1 MIKFFYKTSKDKKVT
16 ILDKFKNNSWVYVEN
31 PTSEDVERLIN
42 EFGLDAGL
50 LHDAED
56 IHEVPRFDIE
66 DNILYVFL
74 RFAYVSND
82 QIDTTPILLIL
93 KDNCIITITQISFQR
108 LELFLSGKIDF
119 STTHKILLLFRI
131 FSQINETYNQYLK
144 NLTKKLRTFTMRF
157 ENVRNRDIVQFVNIE
172 NVLYDF
178 NTSLVRME
186 AVYNSLLTR
195 KIFHLTDV
203 ERDLLEDVALACN
216 QLVQITKE
224 NLRTIVNI
232 REAYSTILTNNLNR
246 IIKLFT
252 SLTVI
257 LTIPTIIGTF
267 YGMNV
272 RLPFSQSPLA
282 FHAIVAIT
290 IFIALILVII
300 FFRKDWL

>member
-1 MIKFFYKTSKDKKVT
+1 MIKFFYKTTKDKKVT
-16 ILDKFKNNSWVYVEN
+16 ILDRFKNNSWVYVED
-31 PTSEDVERLIN
+31 PTPEERERLIN

-50 LHDAED
+50 LYDAAD

-66 DNILYVFL
+66 DSILYVFL

-93 KDNCIITITQISFQR
+93 KDNCIITVTQIPFQR
-108 LELFLSGKIDF
+108 LDLFLSGKIDF
-119 STTHKILLLFRI
+119 STTHKTLLLFRL
-131 FSQINETYNQYLK
+131 FSQINETYNQYLTS
-144 NLTKKLRTFTMRF
+144 LTKRLRTFTMRF
-157 ENVRNRDIVQFVNIE
+157 EKVRNRDIVQFVNIE

-195 KIFHLTDV
+195 KIFHLNEA

-216 QLVQITKE
+216 QLIQITKE

-232 REAYSTILTNNLNR
+232 REAYSTIMTNNLNR

-272 RLPFSQSPLA
+272 QLPFAQSPWA
-282 FHAIVAIT
+282 FHGIVAVT
-290 IFIALILVII
+290 LLIALIFVII
-300 FFRKDWL
+300 FFKKDWL

>member
-1 MIKFFYKTSKDKKVT
+1 
-16 ILDKFKNNSWVYVEN
+16 
-31 PTSEDVERLIN
+31 
-42 EFGLDAGL
+42 
-50 LHDAED
+50 
-56 IHEVPRFDIE
+56 
-66 DNILYVFL
+66 
-74 RFAYVSND
+74 
-82 QIDTTPILLIL
+82 
-93 KDNCIITITQISFQR
+93 
-108 LELFLSGKIDF
+108 
-119 STTHKILLLFRI
+119 
-131 FSQINETYNQYLK
+131 
-144 NLTKKLRTFTMRF
+144 MRF

-272 RLPFSQSPLA
+272 RLPFAQSPLA
-282 FHAIVAIT
+282 FYEIVAIT